1 MPPVPKYR
9 VSLSLQQLQ
18 WIAQQARQAPETA
31 TTVELYRT
39 AVIQI
44 TKIEAAAIKPAF
56 TTTATPAPA
65 VVAIESDHVRYA
77 RLIEIPESERTEEQV
92 AQINEYRYFNDLMPP
107 DEEASYVPAGT
118 EED

>member
-56 TTTATPAPA
+56 TTTAAQPVA
-65 VVAIESDHVRYA
+65 VAIESDHVRYA
-77 RLIEIPESERTEEQV
+77 RLIEIPESERTAEQV